1 MFQSCMRG
9 TSFVIT
15 SRGCNKPN
23 NAELP
28 PLARSGIHISCHATE
43 WRGDQGLWQVLFQWR
58 CRGTQLHMG
67 WGTSSGHVKCIP
79 TGCPSCIK
87 KDDDKN
93 GDPDDDALPNSSES
107 SSDDEPESDSS
118 ELVSGPAKGKQGLP
132 LIINQYAKKPQR
144 ERESKA
150 PRKDAS
156 HSLEMQSSPI
166 CETIRGTA
174 LLPCL
179 I

>member
-1 MFQSCMRG
+1 
-9 TSFVIT
+9 
-15 SRGCNKPN
+15 
-23 NAELP
+23 
-28 PLARSGIHISCHATE
+28 
-43 WRGDQGLWQVLFQWR
+43 
-58 CRGTQLHMG
+58 
-67 WGTSSGHVKCIP
+67 
-79 TGCPSCIK
+79 
-87 KDDDKN
+87 
-93 GDPDDDALPNSSES
+93 LPNSSES

-166 CETIRGTA
+166 CETIRGIA